1 MEQNNRKPYV
11 YICCSQADL
20 ALLESVKKIL
30 DAQGISYVYADFT
43 VAGSEFASSA
53 SQLQAATACLI
64 LMTEKSVNTMELR
77 GTLGAAMRTAVP
89 LVLVQSEDLPMTP
102 GMKLQI
108 SSNPVITTGADM
120 ERKLLQALQQ
130 FSFRQAATCD
140 RRLMQTNEEMN
151 RWRMEMECQQMECQQ
166 MEWVNARRSQSAMPP
181 MYSVPPMSATPP
193 MPGEHTMRSVP
204 SGQPMPAP
212 AARPKAAAKTEP
224 KKEGFFARLFGKKQ
238 KEETIVP
245 PPTMDSVQ
253 FSAVADRQFTPG
265 CYLPIDV
272 VMYEDA
278 FRKVVDDLVETKG
291 GKGQET
297 KGGYQEVAR
306 NARVRV
312 VLTSQDIPLDA
323 DGEERI
329 WMGKYLEFSFV
340 VKIPGDYAEPQLLLT
355 ASVYINDLIATRLR
369 LILSREKAVQVSR
382 EDVTSAFVSYASQDR
397 GRVAAIIQ
405 GMRKARPDLDIFF
418 DIETLRSGQ
427 EWEKAL
433 WEEIDKRDVLFLC
446 WSHSAKA
453 SPWVE
458 KEWRYALSHKGDTGV
473 EPIPI
478 DPPDTCPPPPELQ
491 QKHFNDKM
499 LYIIKANS

>member
-43 VAGSEFASSA
+43 VAGSEFASGA

-89 LVLVQSEDLPMTP
+89 LVLIQSEDLPMTP

-130 FSFRQAATCD
+130 FSFRQEATCD
-140 RRLMQTNEEMN
+140 RCLMQTNEEMH
-151 RWRMEMECQQMECQQ
+151 RRRMEMECQKMER
-166 MEWVNARRSQSAMPP
+166 VNARRSQSAMPP
-181 MYSVPPMSATPP
+181 MPAMPPMAAP
-193 MPGEHTMRSVP
+193 
-204 SGQPMPAP
+204 QPPAP
-212 AARPKAAAKTEP
+212 AAKQKATAKTP
-224 KKEGFFARLFGKKQ
+224 QKKEGFFARLFGKKQ

-272 VMYEDA
+272 VMYEDT

-329 WMGKYLEFSFV
+329 WMGKYLEFSFA